1 MTETRTESDEV
12 LLESGEGILTITI
25 NRPQAR
31 NAVTLAVARAIAA
44 AVDELDSRDDLRI
57 GILTGAGGSFCAGMD
72 LKGFLRGERPSI
84 EGRGFGGLTLRPPKK
99 PLIAAVEGY
108 ALAGGFELVLACDLV
123 VAAENAQF
131 GVPEVKRGL
140 AATAGGLVRLPRQ
153 LPYRVALELALTGD
167 MFPATRALSYGLIN
181 QVSAPGEALERA
193 RDLARRI
200 VANGPLAVAAS
211 KRVIVESQGW
221 PADEVWSRQAE
232 LTEHV
237 FTSADARE
245 GSAAFAE
252 KRAPVWQ
259 GR

>member
-1 MTETRTESDEV
+1 MTEKKTESDEV
-12 LLESGEGILTITI
+12 LLESSEGILTITI

-84 EGRGFGGLTLRPPKK
+84 EGRGFGGLTMRPPKK

-153 LPYRVALELALTGD
+153 LPCRVAMELALTGD

-181 QVSAPGEALERA
+181 QVTAPGEALQGA
-193 RDLARRI
+193 RELARRI

-211 KRVIVESQGW
+211 KRVIAESQGW
-221 PADEVWSRQAE
+221 PADKIWSRQAE

>member
-1 MTETRTESDEV
+1 MTENKTESDEV
-12 LLESGEGILTITI
+12 LLESSDGILTITI

-44 AVDELDSRDDLRI
+44 AVDELDDREDLRI

-84 EGRGFGGLTLRPPKK
+84 EGRGFGGLTMRPPKK

-153 LPYRVALELALTGD
+153 LPCRDNRGD
-167 MFPATRALSYGLIN
+167 PMHA
-181 QVSAPGEALERA
+181 
-193 RDLARRI
+193 
-200 VANGPLAVAAS
+200 
-211 KRVIVESQGW
+211 
-221 PADEVWSRQAE
+221 
-232 LTEHV
+232 
-237 FTSADARE
+237 
-245 GSAAFAE
+245 
-252 KRAPVWQ
+252 
-259 GR
+259 

>member
-1 MTETRTESDEV
+1 MTENKTESDEV
-12 LLESGEGILTITI
+12 LLESSEGILTIII

-84 EGRGFGGLTLRPPKK
+84 EGRGFGGLTMHPPKK

-123 VAAENAQF
+123 VAAETAQF

-153 LPYRVALELALTGD
+153 LPCRVAMELALTGD
-167 MFPATRALSYGLIN
+167 MFPAARALSYGLIN
-181 QVSAPGEALERA
+181 QVTAPGEALQGA
-193 RDLARRI
+193 RELARRI

-211 KRVIVESQGW
+211 KRVITESQGW
-221 PADEVWSRQAE
+221 PADEIWSRQAE

>member
-1 MTETRTESDEV
+1 MTENKMESDEV
-12 LLESGEGILTITI
+12 LLESSDGILTITI

-44 AVDELDSRDDLRI
+44 AVDELDDREDLRI

-84 EGRGFGGLTLRPPKK
+84 EGRGFGGLTMRPPKK

-153 LPYRVALELALTGD
+153 LPCRVAMELALTGD

-181 QVSAPGEALERA
+181 QVTAPGEALQGA
-193 RDLARRI
+193 RELARRI

-211 KRVIVESQGW
+211 KRVVAESQGW
-221 PADEVWSRQAE
+221 PADEIWSRQAE

>member
-1 MTETRTESDEV
+1 MTENKMESDEV
-12 LLESGEGILTITI
+12 LLESSDGILTITI

-44 AVDELDSRDDLRI
+44 AVDELDDREDLRI

-84 EGRGFGGLTLRPPKK
+84 EGRGFGGLTMRPPKK

-153 LPYRVALELALTGD
+153 LPCRVAMEL
-167 MFPATRALSYGLIN
+167 
-181 QVSAPGEALERA
+181 
-193 RDLARRI
+193 
-200 VANGPLAVAAS
+200 
-211 KRVIVESQGW
+211 
-221 PADEVWSRQAE
+221 
-232 LTEHV
+232 
-237 FTSADARE
+237 
-245 GSAAFAE
+245 
-252 KRAPVWQ
+252 
-259 GR
+259 

>member
-1 MTETRTESDEV
+1 MTEAKTENDEV
-12 LLESGEGILTITI
+12 LLESSEGILTITL

-44 AVDELDSRDDLRI
+44 AVDELDRRDDLRI

-84 EGRGFGGLTLRPPKK
+84 DGRGFGGLTMRPPKK

-108 ALAGGFELVLACDLV
+108 ALAGGFELVLACDMV

-153 LPYRVALELALTGD
+153 LPYRVAMELALTGD
-167 MFPATRALSYGLIN
+167 MFPATRALGYGLIN

-193 RDLARRI
+193 RELARRI
-200 VANGPLAVAAS
+200 VANGPQAVAAS
-211 KRVIVESQGW
+211 KRVIVASQGW